1 MSVFKPAVFAGLLVG
16 ALAAPAFATFNVPA
30 KASLLKINLA
40 VAYNVCTSPNA
51 TQFQGP
57 AGLPACTPPVAT
69 TTNNPTNVT
78 TFGPKGTAQAVISV
92 VPGDIKIGIK
102 ASGVLNNGVPAN
114 GINLKAATTS
124 VIATSNNCHTG
135 TPPQS
140 PPPNA
145 DCTSQNIGP
154 LFSAIFNVPCTNG
167 TCALKSTVNTIIPG
181 AITSGTSANTQISG
195 IGLADPDGDMAFQ
208 EGLFIP

>member
-1 MSVFKPAVFAGLLVG
+1 MSMLRSMLLGGIAVV
-16 ALAAPAFATFNVPA
+16 ALAASASATFNVPA
-30 KASLLKINLA
+30 KASSLKVNLV

-51 TQFQGP
+51 TQFQGA
-57 AGLPACTPPVAT
+57 AGLPACTPPVAS

-78 TFGPKGTAQAVISV
+78 TFGPKGIAQAVVSV
-92 VPGDIKIGIK
+92 AKGDIKIAIK

-114 GINLKAATTS
+114 AINLKATTTS
-124 VIATSNNCHTG
+124 VVATSNNCHTG

-145 DCTSQNIGP
+145 DCTSEDLGP
-154 LFSAIFNVPCTNG
+154 LFSAVFNVPCTNG

-181 AITSGTSANTQISG
+181 TITSGNSANTEISG
-195 IGLADPDGDMAFQ
+195 IGLADPDGDEAFH